1 MVYIKKVIKIWGK
14 RGFMWNVIIDSI
26 IDTIKVFPILFLAY
40 VLIEFIEVKTSKTLE
55 HSRLLKGGFAP
66 LIGAGVG
73 LVPQCGFSV
82 IATDLYTKKRISIGT
97 LLAMYIATSD
107 EAVPILLSYP
117 DQYKNLAIILA
128 VKFGLALI
136 VGYGATLFFKYI
148 YRPTPEFIGYKNH
161 NNSNTSKVEVFDK
174 KVDHAY
180 FVGEVNFEA
189 ESHIGCC
196 GHDIEEG
203 TNKKGIWH
211 FIYHPIMHCIKIL
224 VFILI
229 VNLAFGTIIHFVGED
244 TITRLLNSAKF
255 AQPFI
260 AGLIGLIPNCA
271 SSVVITNLF
280 AMGGLS
286 LGACISGLVANAGM
300 GLALLV
306 KQNNNKKHTIYII
319 TTLYLISVI
328 AGLVITLI

>member
-1 MVYIKKVIKIWGK
+1 MWDVILDAL
-14 RGFMWNVIIDSI
+14 IDS
-26 IDTIKVFPILFLAY
+26 IKVFPILFLVY
-40 VLIEFIEVKTSKTLE
+40 ILIEFVEVKTSKNLG
-55 HSRLLKGGFAP
+55 HSKLLKGGYAP

-73 LVPQCGFSV
+73 LIPQCGFSV
-82 IATDLYTKKRISIGT
+82 IATDLYTKKKITIST

-107 EAVPILLSYP
+107 EAIPILLSYP

-128 VKFGLALI
+128 IKFGLALL
-136 VGYGATLFFKYI
+136 VGYGSMLFFKFV
-148 YRPTPEFIGYKNH
+148 YRPKPEFIGVRNDH
-161 NNSNTSKVEVFDK
+161 NLNKSKVEIEDK
-174 KVDHAY
+174 KVNHSY
-180 FVGEVNFEA
+180 FVGEVNFET

-203 TNKKGIWH
+203 SHKKGIWQL
-211 FIYHPIMHCIKIL
+211 IYHPIMHCIKIIA
-224 VFILI
+224 FILI
-229 VNLAFGTIIHFVGED
+229 VNLVFGTIIYFVGED
-244 TITRLLNSAKF
+244 TLASALNSVKF

-280 AMGGLS
+280 AMGGIS
-286 LGACISGLVANAGM
+286 LGACVSGLVANAGM

-328 AGLVITLI
+328 AGLVITLL